1 MSAVL
6 IAEAINARV
15 KAGTFDRDTSDPAY
29 ETAKRRQEARA
40 NGISVEEFVAQEAE
54 KEEVTVTTTTNKK
67 GAKESTLEE
76 MGVTVEQVMKA
87 IASMEAAKAKG

>member
-15 KAGTFDRDTSDPAY
+15 KAGTFERDTSDPAY

-40 NGISVEEFVAQEAE
+40 NGISVDEFMAKEAE
-54 KEEVTVTTTTNKK
+54 KEGVTVTTTTNKK
-67 GAKESTLEE
+67 KESTLDE

-87 IASMEAAKAKG
+87 MQAIEAAKEKV